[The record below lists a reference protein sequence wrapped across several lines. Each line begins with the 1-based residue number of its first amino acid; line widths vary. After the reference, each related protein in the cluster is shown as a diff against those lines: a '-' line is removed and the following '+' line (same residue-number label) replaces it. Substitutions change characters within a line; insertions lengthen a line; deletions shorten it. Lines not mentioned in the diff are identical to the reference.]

1 MGAIG
6 ERPGQSPRSISFRSP
21 RKQIL
26 VQPGD
31 QALFT
36 HGTVETPTGYSRWGH
51 SHPSRSREI
60 SPHGSSPG
68 LRFSGNPRC
77 REKGCV
83 FPAVSTAGGFCHY
96 HVLEQ
101 SEPACFRSYQ
111 PSRLLLEKA
120 KFGLSR
126 AAYEDVRAR
135 DRRLLASLRENVE
148 EIN

>member
-21 RKQIL
+21 TQPVL
-26 VQPGD
+26 VQPGE
-31 QALFT
+31 QARFP
-36 HGTVETPTGYSRWGH
+36 HGAVQTQPEYSRWGH
-51 SHPSRSREI
+51 SHPSGSREI
-60 SPHGSSPG
+60 SPHGSSSR

-83 FPAVSTAGGFCHY
+83 FPAVSSAGGFCHY
-96 HVLEQ
+96 HALEQ

-111 PSRLLLEKA
+111 PSGLLLEKA

-126 AAYEDVRAR
+126 AGYEDGRAR